1 MVTLENGTKAE
12 KPILFASCSLSPTQ
26 QRYSQLH
33 REAMA
38 MIFAVTKLRKYLW
51 GRKFFLVTDHQPIR
65 HIFSPEKSIPIVSST
80 RLQHWAAILSD
91 FDYRIEHRK
100 SEFLSVAD
108 ALSRLP
114 LPVQIAEICEPIICD
129 LPISVDT
136 VVKETRE
143 DVLLSRVFE

>member
-1 MVTLENGTKAE
+1 MD
-12 KPILFASCSLSPTQ
+12 I
-26 QRYSQLH
+26 
-33 REAMA
+33 
-38 MIFAVTKLRKYLW
+38 IFAVTKLRKYLW
-51 GRKFFLVTDHQPIR
+51 GRKFTLATDNQHIR
-65 HIFSPEKSIPIVSST
+65 HIFTPEKSIPIVSST

-114 LPVQIAEICEPIICD
+114 LPVQIAEIGEPVFCD

-136 VVKETRE
+136 VVQETRK
-143 DVLLSRVFE
+143 DVLLS